1 MEFGLPLTAPG
12 LSGYGLTQALK
23 SELSSFV
30 LVVRRPDG
38 SDIEEGSLTRE
49 NGLSKR
55 RRAREMAIQMLYQSD
70 LGQESCDR
78 VLNDFKPGDYLSE
91 ESDETSAES
100 QRAVFTADSSVRN
113 AAELDSALEY
123 AKTLVRGTLEH
134 LEHIDKLIRQQA
146 EHWRLERMP
155 PVDRNILRLAVY
167 EFLCET
173 DVPKLVILDEAIEL
187 AKEFGTEQSG
197 RFVNGVLDGILKS
210 HSLPGSL
217 T

>member
-1 MEFGLPLTAPG
+1 
-12 LSGYGLTQALK
+12 
-23 SELSSFV
+23 
-30 LVVRRPDG
+30 
-38 SDIEEGSLTRE
+38 
-49 NGLSKR
+49 LSKR

-78 VLNDFKPGDYLSE
+78 VLKGFKPGDYLSE
-91 ESDETSAES
+91 ESDEASAES
-100 QRAVFTADSSVRN
+100 PRAVPTVDSSVRN
-113 AAELDSALEY
+113 QAELDSALEY

-167 EFLCET
+167 EFLFET

-187 AKEFGTEQSG
+187 AKGFGTEQSG

>member
-1 MEFGLPLTAPG
+1 M
-12 LSGYGLTQALK
+12 
-23 SELSSFV
+23 
-30 LVVRRPDG
+30 
-38 SDIEEGSLTRE
+38 
-49 NGLSKR
+49 SKR

-78 VLNDFKPGDYLSE
+78 VLADFKPSDYLSE
-91 ESDETSAES
+91 EGEETPTAAPRKIATAELSA
-100 QRAVFTADSSVRN
+100 RK
-113 AAELDSALEY
+113 AAETESALEY

-134 LEHIDKLIRQQA
+134 LEQIDKLIRQQA

-167 EFLCET
+167 EFLFET

-210 HSLPGSL
+210 HSLPGRL

>member
-1 MEFGLPLTAPG
+1 M
-12 LSGYGLTQALK
+12 
-23 SELSSFV
+23 
-30 LVVRRPDG
+30 
-38 SDIEEGSLTRE
+38 
-49 NGLSKR
+49 SKR

-78 VLNDFKPGDYLSE
+78 VVGDFRPGDYLSE
-91 ESDETSAES
+91 EREETSS
-100 QRAVFTADSSVRN
+100 TVPRRAATTDLSART
-113 AAELDSALEY
+113 AAELENALEY
-123 AKTLVRGTLEH
+123 AKTLVRGTLDH
-134 LEHIDKLIRQQA
+134 LDQIDALIRQQA

-167 EFLCET
+167 EFLFET